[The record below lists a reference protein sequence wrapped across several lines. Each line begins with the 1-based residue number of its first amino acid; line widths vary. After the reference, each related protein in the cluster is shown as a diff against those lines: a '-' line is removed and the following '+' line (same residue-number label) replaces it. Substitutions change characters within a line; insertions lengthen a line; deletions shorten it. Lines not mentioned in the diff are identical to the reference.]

1 MLLPSRAASTVEAIN
16 KAGRPIVAADLP
28 SGLSADTGRL
38 LGAAVRAGVTVL
50 LVEQNTEHALAL
62 AHRGFV
68 LESGRVALSGTG
80 SELLANAQ
88 VREAYL
94 GL

>member
-1 MLLPSRAASTVEAIN
+1 
-16 KAGRPIVAADLP
+16 
-28 SGLSADTGRL
+28 
-38 LGAAVRAGVTVL
+38 VTVL

-80 SELLANAQ
+80 PELLASPQ

>member
-1 MLLPSRAASTVEAIN
+1 
-16 KAGRPIVAADLP
+16 
-28 SGLSADTGRL
+28 
-38 LGAAVRAGVTVL
+38 
-50 LVEQNTEHALAL
+50 
-62 AHRGFV
+62 V

-80 SELLANAQ
+80 RELLASPQ

>member
-1 MLLPSRAASTVEAIN
+1 M
-16 KAGRPIVAADLP
+16 G
-28 SGLSADTGRL
+28 GLFA
-38 LGAAVRAGVTVL
+38 
-50 LVEQNTEHALAL
+50 
-62 AHRGFV
+62 V

-80 SELLANAQ
+80 MDLLASAQ

>member
-1 MLLPSRAASTVEAIN
+1 MVATCRGLMAGPRILMLDEPSLGRAPIMAQEMFRVIAEIN
-16 KAGRPIVAADLP
+16 R
-28 SGLSADTGRL
+28 T
-38 LGAAVRAGVTVL
+38 GVTVVL
-50 LVEQNTEHALAL
+50 AEQNTEQALAL

-80 SELLANAQ
+80 RELLETAQ

>member
-1 MLLPSRAASTVEAIN
+1 
-16 KAGRPIVAADLP
+16 
-28 SGLSADTGRL
+28 
-38 LGAAVRAGVTVL
+38 
-50 LVEQNTEHALAL
+50 
-62 AHRGFV
+62 V

-80 SELLANAQ
+80 RELLESAQ

>member
-1 MLLPSRAASTVEAIN
+1 
-16 KAGRPIVAADLP
+16 
-28 SGLSADTGRL
+28 
-38 LGAAVRAGVTVL
+38 VL
-50 LVEQNTEHALAL
+50 LVEQDTEHALAL

-68 LESGRVALSGTG
+68 LESGRVVLSGTG
-80 SELLANAQ
+80 RELLANAR